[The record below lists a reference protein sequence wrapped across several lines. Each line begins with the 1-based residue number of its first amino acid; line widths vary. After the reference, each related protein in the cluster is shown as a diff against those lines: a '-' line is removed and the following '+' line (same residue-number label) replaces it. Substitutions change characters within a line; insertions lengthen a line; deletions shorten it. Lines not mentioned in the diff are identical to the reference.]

1 MVDRGL
7 NDKRPCETERGAAL
21 ADDPDRCVA
30 TDLDGNGSKHADTA
44 IGREIAD
51 ARRQPEEVL
60 VAGTTLPKLRI
71 DAARPAEDIGEIG
84 LTVAQLLF
92 ERDPVRGQRGVV
104 NSFAPGALDAGSPCA
119 MGIVG
124 AQHEPT
130 GESADGR
137 EQREDDHVGP

>member
-71 DAARPAEDIGEIG
+71 DAARPAEDIGESG

-104 NSFAPGALDAGSPCA
+104 SARLELAQAEFVVSNAGGHPA
-119 MGIVG
+119 ILY
-124 AQHEPT
+124 A
-130 GESADGR
+130 SAVKVR
-137 EQREDDHVGP
+137 